1 MLNVIINLMLR
12 KIFFIF
18 ILSFLVSNIANAQLS
33 SGDITLTTSP
43 NYPKAGE
50 TVTAKIESYSFDLT
64 KSYIIWKLNDEVRL
78 NGIGKKTFA
87 FTLGEISSQNDLS
100 VSIETLDGK
109 TLTKN
114 QSIIGADVDLLW
126 ETTNSYVPPFYKGK
140 ALFARE
146 GEIKVTAMPFI
157 GFNNTKVSP
166 NTLSYTWERD
176 GNGDVKASGFG
187 KTYFTYKNS
196 FLDKTNEIRAT
207 VSDINTNVRL
217 SESIFI
223 TPVEPK
229 IVLYKKTSEE
239 ILLNKSVEN
248 NFYLNQEGDT
258 FVALPY
264 FFSPKNLNSNDI
276 KINWFVNGEQ
286 ILNTIGKNELF
297 VKPAEGKS
305 GEANIRV
312 IIENLS
318 TLFQTKEKRVIVNF

>member
-1 MLNVIINLMLR
+1 MMKKV
-12 KIFFIF
+12 FFIA
-18 ILSFLVSNIANAQLS
+18 ILVLFFMNSDFALAQLS
-33 SGDITLTTSP
+33 KGDITLTTNPS
-43 NYPKAGE
+43 YPKAGE
-50 TVTAKIESYSFDLT
+50 KVIAKIESYSVDLT

-78 NGIGKKTFA
+78 NGIGKNSFA
-87 FTLGEISSQNDLS
+87 FTLGEVSSKNDLS

-109 TLTKN
+109 TLTKT
-114 QSIIGADVDLLW
+114 QSIVGADMDLLW
-126 ETTNSYVPPFYKGK
+126 EATNSYVPPFYKGK

-146 GEIKVTAMPFI
+146 GEIKVTAIPFMA
-157 GFNNTKVSP
+157 FNNGQVSP
-166 NTLSYTWERD
+166 NTLSYTWEKD

-207 VSDINTNVRL
+207 ISDINTNVRL
-217 SESIFI
+217 NKSIFI
-223 TPVEPK
+223 TPIEPK
-229 IVLYKKTSEE
+229 IVLYKKTKEE
-239 ILLNKSVEN
+239 ILFNKSIEN

-258 FVALPY
+258 FIALPY
-264 FFSPKNLNSNDI
+264 FFSPKNINSSDI
-276 KINWFVNGEQ
+276 KISWFVNGEQ

-318 TLFQTKEKRVIVNF
+318 TLFQTKEKRVTVNF